1 MSKQTAKN
9 LLITTS
15 MTRMYKQLLIGVAS
29 YEDLGSRIIQQIK
42 AAHAFRQI
50 EQVKELASILI
61 NIPIREHQLIAQY
74 YLIWCKCR
82 EYEYPAETL
91 ERIIEQSQTYKTKA
105 LFSRAAIEV
114 YQGNLDH
121 AAYFYNEALKTSPTI
136 SEYIDLSRS
145 IAGLKSLEGFHQ
157 SALRDLEN
165 LVPLIRHAEPRLHY
179 DFLNSYA
186 VELGEVGRT
195 DEAENVSRLTVAS
208 PFAPYYPEWQST
220 YSEIRSSH
228 KRRSTITVS
237 RPQIQQEPEMIES
250 IEPELLSNIV
260 QFPLAQP
267 TASDFETTIDTL
279 TTDGI
284 VFTPLQLLGI
294 ILKLVL
300 KNRITDFEIDKITT
314 AYYRA
319 IKDMWGE

>member
-1 MSKQTAKN
+1 MP
-9 LLITTS
+9 
-15 MTRMYKQLLIGVAS
+15 RMYKQLLTGVAS
-29 YEDLGSRIIQQIK
+29 YEVLGKRVIDRIQL
-42 AAHAFRQI
+42 AHAFRQV
-50 EQVKELASILI
+50 EQVKELVAILI
-61 NIPIREHQLIAQY
+61 NIPIKEYQLIAQY
-74 YLIWCKCR
+74 YLVWCKCR
-82 EYEYPAETL
+82 DLDYRTDAL
-91 ERIIEQSQTYKTKA
+91 EKIIEQSQTYKTKA

-145 IAGLKSLEGFHQ
+145 IAGLKSLEGYHQ

-165 LVPLIRHAEPRLHY
+165 LVPLINRANPRLYY

-186 VELGEVGRT
+186 VELGKVGRM
-195 DEAENVSRLTVAS
+195 DEAENVSRLTIAS
-208 PFAPYYPEWQST
+208 PFAPHYPEWHAT
-220 YSEIRSSH
+220 YSEIRLTR
-228 KRRSTITVS
+228 KRRSTISIS
-237 RPQIQQEPEMIES
+237 RLQEQLEPEPIEV
-250 IEPELLSNIV
+250 IEPELSSNVV
-260 QFPLAQP
+260 QFPVAQP
-267 TASDFETTIDTL
+267 VTPDFETTLDTL